1 MRGVINR
8 LFLSLLFFLL
18 SVFSYGQ
25 EPVDLLYERLNDKQ
39 RLALLFISGD
49 SSPLTPG
56 YSAVEAPVKS
66 QSSLP
71 GNANYLVDV
80 STGFT
85 DNLQLPFPDYRV
97 LIYTRDAG
105 VVKSLLQSS
114 CKYFCGRGAAGILF
128 KYSGDRGDTN
138 PPYLMATYLNGKFTV
153 KRVALFDGLPLL
165 KPMIQHE
172 KQNLSILNI
181 GSEHSSIK
189 SWIGLFSNETAGLN
203 VSFEELL
210 DSGTLF
216 YTNNLE
222 RSVDKLQ
229 RAIESNTVNKDVVE
243 EYVKIALDRKAKS
256 SVDVTGYSETE
267 QLKRRWEVWLRSFSI
282 VQRMRDIDEEHSF
295 ISVKSKFGVIDLTGD
310 FVTIKSRYKNPEFI
324 VSDLS
329 TLDSIP
335 DIEQILIVA
344 SKHDSVS
351 AKQLKELRD
360 RYKLKLIYLGSAPSF
375 KNEWMERTGFFD
387 KILFSPGKFH
397 GIDLLLDQVI
407 FGGAAVNGVIPFYD
421 EFVRKGF
428 GQVSYDNLRIGYGFP
443 ALVNMS
449 VDTLKRIDSILN
461 VAVKKKMTP
470 GGQVMVVKDGYVVYN
485 KSFGYTTYSRRVKV
499 DSRKIYDL
507 ASLTKIVA
515 TMPLIMKLYDE
526 KKIELNAQL
535 KQYLP
540 ETDTL
545 ETGELTIKQLL
556 LHEAGLPSYIPFHFY
571 YVDSTSFR
579 GSMYSGHYSRT
590 YSIRLDRHF
599 FFNKNV
605 KYKSEVFSKRPDSLF
620 SVQIS
625 KDMYMNYH
633 YRDSVF
639 QRVLNVKL
647 KSDKEYL
654 YSDVGYYLLLKVIER
669 VSGQRFDDL
678 FRMVIAG
685 PLGTDALTY
694 NPLRSYPKSDIVPS
708 GKDVVFR
715 KSMLQGYVNDGGAAM
730 LGGVGAH
737 AGLFGNTTALVGF
750 AQMLLNK
757 GSYGGISIIDSSTIN
772 LFTSKQNNHN
782 RRGLGFDKPEFDVDK
797 DTPVSKYASPSSYGH
812 SGFTGTLMWIDPE
825 YNLIYIFLSNRVY
838 PDSYN
843 RKLITE
849 NIRTK
854 IQDIIYKS
862 FLPGKRIKLINTVGY
877 E

>member
-8 LFLSLLFFLL
+8 LLFSIFFFLL
-18 SVFSYGQ
+18 SVSSYGQ
-25 EPVDLLYERLNDKQ
+25 GAVDSLYEKLNETQ
-39 RLALLFISGD
+39 RLSMLFISAD
-49 SSPLTPG
+49 
-56 YSAVEAPVKS
+56 
-66 QSSLP
+66 SLP
-71 GNANYLVDV
+71 TTSGYCTVKTPFVQASLPEKNNCLVDV
-80 STGFT
+80 SSGFT
-85 DNLQLPFPDYRV
+85 DNLQLPFPDYHV
-97 LIYTRDAG
+97 LNFTRDT
-105 VVKSLLQSS
+105 VIVKSLLQST
-114 CKYFCGRGAAGILF
+114 CKYFCSRGAAGILF
-128 KYSGDRGDTN
+128 KYSSIGGVAN
-138 PPYLMATYLNGKFTV
+138 PPYLMATYRDGKFAV
-153 KRVALFDGLPLL
+153 MRVALFDGLPLL
-165 KPMIQHE
+165 KPIIQYE
-172 KQNLSILNI
+172 QQNLPILNVSN
-181 GSEHSSIK
+181 GHSSFK
-189 SWIGLFSNETAGLN
+189 SWAGLFSNEPAALR

-210 DSGTLF
+210 KNGTLF

-229 RAIESNTVNKDVVE
+229 RAIESNVVNKDMVDK
-243 EYVKIALDRKAKS
+243 YVKKVLARKVNS
-256 SVDVTGYSETE
+256 SVDAAGYVESE
-267 QLKRRWEVWLRSFSI
+267 QLKQRWKVWFRSFSI
-282 VQRMRDIDEEHSF
+282 VQRMRDINDEHSF
-295 ISVKSKFGVIDLTGD
+295 ISVNTGFGVIDLTGD
-310 FVTIKSRYKNPEFI
+310 FVTVKSRYKNPEFI

-329 TLDSIP
+329 SLDSIP
-335 DIEQILIVA
+335 EVEQILVVA
-344 SKHDSVS
+344 SEQDSVPVS
-351 AKQLKELRD
+351 KLKELRD
-360 RYKLKLIYLGSAPSF
+360 SYKLKLIYLGAATSF
-375 KNEWMERTGFFD
+375 KHKWMGSVDFFD
-387 KILFSPGKFH
+387 KILFSPGIFP

-407 FGGAAVNGVIPFYD
+407 FGGAAVNGEIPFYD

-443 ALVNMS
+443 ALTNMS
-449 VDTLKRIDSILN
+449 VDTLNKIDSILN
-461 VAVKKKMTP
+461 IAVKKKMTP

-485 KSFGYTTYSRRVKV
+485 KLFGYTTYSKKVKV

-515 TMPLIMKLYDE
+515 TIPLVMKLYDE
-526 KKIELNAQL
+526 KKIDLNAQL

-540 ETDTL
+540 ETDSL

-571 YVDSTSFR
+571 YVDSASFR

-590 YSIRLDRHF
+590 YSVRLDRHF
-599 FFNKNV
+599 FFNKNI
-605 KYKSEVFSKRPDSLF
+605 KYKSEVFREYPDTLF
-620 SVQIS
+620 NVRIS
-625 KDMYMNYH
+625 ENMYMNYH

-639 QRVLNVKL
+639 QRVINVKL

-678 FRMVIAG
+678 FRMVVAG
-685 PLGTDALTY
+685 SLNVNALTY
-694 NPLRSYPKSDIVPS
+694 NPLRSYPESDIVPS

-737 AGLFGNTTALVGF
+737 AGLFGNTSDLTVF

-757 GSYGGISIIDSSTIN
+757 GSYGGNSIIDSSTVN

-797 DTPVSKYASPSSYGH
+797 DTPVSRYASPSSYGH
-812 SGFTGTLMWIDPE
+812 SGFTGTLMWIDPD

-843 RKLITE
+843 RKLIKY

-854 IQDIIYKS
+854 IQDIIYRS
-862 FLPGKRIKLINTVGY
+862 FLSKSKIELIDSIGNK
-877 E
+877 